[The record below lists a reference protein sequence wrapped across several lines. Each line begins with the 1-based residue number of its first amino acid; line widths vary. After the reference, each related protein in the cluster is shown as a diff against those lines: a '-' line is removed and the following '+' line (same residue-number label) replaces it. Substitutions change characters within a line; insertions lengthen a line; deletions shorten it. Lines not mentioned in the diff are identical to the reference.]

1 MPKVI
6 EEEITIVCD
15 ICGDKYKEE
24 DLSSDGEC
32 GHQIDDYENWNGKT
46 VYICRKCADHIV
58 KEKITKPDWD
68 HFY

>member
-46 VYICRKCADHIV
+46 YS
-58 KEKITKPDWD
+58 
-68 HFY
+68 